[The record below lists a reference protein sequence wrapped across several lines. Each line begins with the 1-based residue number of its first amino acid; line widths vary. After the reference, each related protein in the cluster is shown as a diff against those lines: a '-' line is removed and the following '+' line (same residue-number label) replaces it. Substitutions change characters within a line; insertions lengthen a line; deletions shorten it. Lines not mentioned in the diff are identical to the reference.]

1 MLDEQKPALDAK
13 LLDSDILDE
22 SSKLDADD
30 SDMKIYKKWG
40 RDEDSAVHWIKMVF
54 IYGIPALAVVIILT
68 YLHHIAGPHD
78 WRWLTDDDLR
88 EIRGIAISVLS
99 GVSSSI
105 AVGYFF
111 RNK

>member
-1 MLDEQKPALDAK
+1 MPDEKAPALDAN
-13 LLDSDILDE
+13 LLDSDVLDE
-22 SSKLDADD
+22 SSKPDADD
-30 SDMKIYKKWG
+30 SDMRLYKKWS
-40 RDEDSAVHWIKMVF
+40 REEDSAAHWIKMGF
-54 IYGIPALAVVIILT
+54 IYGIPALSVALLLT
-68 YLHHIAGPHD
+68 YLHHVAGFHCL
-78 WRWLTDDDLR
+78 RWLTADDLR